1 MLMEFIS
8 HKATWMLAAL
18 MLLSG
23 CEEFNSLDLEPVE
36 TGSADFEH
44 YVSLGNSITAGIQN
58 NALYRSAQGYTY
70 GNMIARQ
77 LRMEES
83 FTQPLVSDPGIG
95 ERIELTS
102 LDPLAVRRN
111 QNQGQPMTQDQKP
124 FRNMGVPGALLVDF
138 LNPDNEGSLKERAT
152 NPDHPSFNP
161 FYNIVMEESEL
172 QKDAPNLFNQAAKQD
187 PTFITFWLGNNDVLG
202 YVLAGGEGTGITPP
216 GTFSELYQASA
227 QALSSIDASVTVY
240 TVPDVT
246 TIPFVFY
253 LRRLLVQQG
262 LIREVDPDGEGG
274 QLSHF
279 EMREGLDSWGDIYIE
294 TNNGARVMRQFDF
307 PLLTAIDYVAEL
319 QSGDEDTPPPTS
331 SSNAIPDRL
340 VLDGPAGDSQGSSE
354 LEQASGAVT
363 QYNNTIRS
371 VAASHGFA
379 LVDMNEQ
386 FSQIVEIF
394 RSSEGEGGYE
404 EQGLVLR
411 PVPGELFSFDG
422 VHPSNRGHAVIA
434 NETIQVINSEFGAAI
449 PEVNIDHIP
458 EGLPQHQ
465 PVVFE
470 GPLNLE

>member
-1 MLMEFIS
+1 MLMKYIS
-8 HKATWMLAAL
+8 KKATWMLAAAL

-36 TGSADFEH
+36 TGSASFEH
-44 YVSLGNSITAGIQN
+44 YVSVGNSITAGIQN

-77 LRMEES
+77 LRMEAS
-83 FTQPLVSDPGIG
+83 FTQPLISDPGIG

-111 QNQGQPMTQDQKP
+111 QNQGQPLTQDQKP
-124 FRNMGVPGALLVDF
+124 FRNMGVPGAVLVDF

-161 FYNIVMEESEL
+161 FYSIVMEESEL
-172 QKDAPNLFNQAAKQD
+172 QKDAPNLFNQVAKQD
-187 PTFITFWLGNNDVLG
+187 PTFVTFWLGNNDVLG

-216 GTFSELYQASA
+216 GTFNELYQESA
-227 QALSSIDASVTVY
+227 DSLSSTEAGVTVY

-253 LRRLLVQQG
+253 LRLQLEQQG

-279 EMREGLDSWGDIYIE
+279 EMREGLDSWDDIYIE
-294 TNNGARVMRQFDF
+294 TNNGVRVMRQFDF
-307 PLLTAIDYVAEL
+307 PLLTATDYVAGL
-319 QSGDEDTPPPTS
+319 QSGDVPPPITPGS
-331 SSNAIPDRL
+331 AVPDRL
-340 VLDGPAGDSQGSSE
+340 VLDGWAGGPRGNSE
-354 LEQASGAVT
+354 LEQAASAVT

-386 FSQIVEIF
+386 FSRIVENF
-394 RSSEGEGGYE
+394 RSSGGEGGYE
-404 EQGLVLR
+404 EQGVVLR

-422 VHPSNRGHAVIA
+422 VHPSNKGHAAIA

-458 EGLPQHQ
+458 AGLPQHQ
-465 PVVFE
+465 PIAIE
-470 GPLNLE
+470 APLSLE